1 MIPPILCRLLAV
13 GTVLLAGVAGAVEI
27 TGWPAPAGPGAMGP
41 ALTRGPDGTVHLSW
55 LEPVAGGSHALKFA
69 RFDAAARRWSEART
83 IAAGPS
89 WFVNWADFPQLV
101 VQDGRMTAVWFEE
114 NRANPGHGGHY
125 GGGYHARSSASTDGG
140 KTWGTSRAVSAESRA
155 VEFVA
160 LQPLPDGRLLAA
172 WLDGRAGEAG
182 MQLWSRVLDAG
193 NTASDTLVD
202 PLVCDCCQLA
212 FTLLPDGGALLAYR
226 GRTKD
231 EVRDMRTARFRDG
244 RWEPPRPLHADGWK
258 IAACPVNGPRL
269 AQASGRTAAVWF
281 TGADGKSRVNLATS
295 ADAGQSF
302 GPPQHLDLGRPQG
315 RVDAVALPDGT
326 VVITWLEMSGADG
339 TAGGIQM
346 RTLSPEGKL
355 SAPVLLAPTGTTR
368 ATGFPRLAWLEG
380 KTLLLGYTEAG
391 EPGRVR
397 TLRVTLE

>member
-1 MIPPILCRLLAV
+1 MIPPILRRLLAT
-13 GTVLLAGVAGAVEI
+13 GAGLLAGFAGAVEI
-27 TGWPAPAGPGAMGP
+27 TEPPSPAGPGAMGSS
-41 ALTRGPDGTVHLSW
+41 LTRGPDGTVHLSW
-55 LEPVAGGSHALKFA
+55 SEPVAGGGHALKFA
-69 RFDAAARRWSEART
+69 RFDAAARRWSAAQT
-83 IAAGPS
+83 IATGPG
-89 WFVNWADFPQLV
+89 WFVNWADFPQLA
-101 VQDGRMTAVWFEE
+101 VQGDRMTAVWFEE
-114 NRANPGHGGHY
+114 NPANPGHGGHH

-140 KTWGTSRAVSAESRA
+140 ATWGTSRAVSAESRA

-182 MQLWSRVLDAG
+182 MQLWSRVLDG
-193 NTASDTLVD
+193 SVTTPDTLVD

-212 FTLLPDGGALLAYR
+212 FTPLPDGGALLAYR

-231 EVRDMRTARFRDG
+231 EVRDMRTARFRGD
-244 RWEPPRPLHADGWK
+244 RWETPRPLHADGWK

-269 AQASGRTAAVWF
+269 AQAGGRTAAVWF

-302 GPPQHLDLGRPQG
+302 GPPQRLDLGRPQG
-315 RVDAVALPDGT
+315 RVDAAALPDGT
-326 VVITWLEMSGADG
+326 MVLTWLEMSGADG

-346 RTLSPEGKL
+346 RTLSPDGKL
-355 SAPVLLAPTGTTR
+355 SAPVLLAPTGTAR

-380 KTLLLGYTEAG
+380 KILLLSYTQAG

-397 TLRVTLE
+397 TLLVTLD